1 MWVAPVVKADAY
13 RVRVGLRLRLRLGV
27 VDGVRRGDVEVVD
40 GWRENWVVLQ
50 IQPLE
55 PGLIFAEEAISSI
68 ACDDGA
74 GQERSLVILSARREV
89 PHP

>member
-13 RVRVGLRLRLRLGV
+13 RVRIGLRLRLGLGV
-27 VDGVRRGDVEVVD
+27 GGAVRRGDVEVVD

-55 PGLIFAEEAISSI
+55 PGLVLTEEAISSI

-74 GQERSLVILSARREV
+74 GQERSLVTQSARRGV
-89 PHP
+89 PRP